1 MTTFETPIGNV
12 PKLGQDMH
20 LVRWIRSAD
29 GWRSQTLLCTYR
41 GSTAHEC
48 VILDRN
54 VVGFELKESYHANSL
69 KNVDRARAAAA
80 QPTDAQ
86 MSFADA
92 GGGAAWSGA

>member
-41 GSTAHEC
+41 GSTAHEW
-48 VILDRN
+48 I
-54 VVGFELKESYHANSL
+54 
-69 KNVDRARAAAA
+69 VDQNGEEVLLPRDEWA
-80 QPTDAQ
+80 Q
-86 MSFADA
+86 FAF
-92 GGGAAWSGA
+92 